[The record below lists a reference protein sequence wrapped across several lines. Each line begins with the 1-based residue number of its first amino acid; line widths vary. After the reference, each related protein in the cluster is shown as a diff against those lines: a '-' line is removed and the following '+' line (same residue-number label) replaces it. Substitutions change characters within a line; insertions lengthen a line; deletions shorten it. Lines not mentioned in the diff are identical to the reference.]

1 MSSVDE
7 QVVQMRFNNKD
18 FEANAQQTLGTL
30 DKLKKALHFDKQGDG
45 LKKLGE
51 EAKAVDF
58 SRMSDQLSTM
68 EKRFSTFGIAGA
80 AAIQRVT
87 NAAMDMG
94 KAMVKDVAKPFT
106 AAVNQIKSGGLSRA
120 MNLEHAN
127 FQLMGLTKNAE
138 KVAEIM
144 GKEGPVQKA
153 VDGTAYGLDAAAV
166 AASSLV
172 ASGVKTKEL
181 YTPLRA
187 IAGVAAMTG
196 REYADIADIF
206 TTVAGQGKLMTM
218 QLRQLESSGVNA
230 AAILAQQMGKS
241 EAEIRDMVTKS
252 QISFAQFSNAMM
264 DAFGEHAAA
273 ANETFT
279 GALSNVKAAL
289 SRIGA
294 KVATPGLDNLRDFFN
309 ELRPK
314 INDFNDLL
322 GDDTK
327 KGSAIYNINNMFKR
341 LTGFGRL
348 ILKSDKFKMFIT
360 NFANGISMITDKM
373 NRFLDFG
380 GPFFNFM
387 SGLGNIFKYLLSFL
401 KPIGEAFLDVFPPK
415 TMKELTDAAI
425 KFKYLTKELV
435 ANEETLQNLR
445 KGFRGIFSVIKSVGE
460 IVKFVAGLVFD
471 FVKAL
476 APVGRVLT
484 ATFGTVGDIL
494 SNVAYYIKVV
504 KVALEYTF
512 QYFNI
517 FESVGE
523 VIAKVLSSVINLVN
537 GVARLVGG
545 VFTSL
550 ANSLLSAFGIVLPP
564 IKSAGDLI
572 GLIMQGIVVA
582 ISLVLSVIDA
592 VADGFNE
599 LASVFT
605 GGANFIKGFNVELD
619 KMDGLLSI
627 LTIPINAL
635 KIVINAVFTALYN
648 LMNYISESGG
658 LFGAIKNAVSGLGEA
673 FENFYNFIND
683 HFGGIFDK
691 IGAGFEFV
699 CNKIKEYTKDLT
711 AGKIATAAFVG
722 LMIGMGVQIAKLIG
736 GISSITYGLGRMAN
750 QTASIIEAVKWRIRP
765 TFVQRFSKVLHEF
778 AYAVLALTA
787 ALVIIASTPN
797 IDKALVKLGILAA
810 GLVGLTGIMFALS
823 KAMKTANVTRQM
835 MTLAFTMISMSAA
848 LLVLVTALKMLDTV
862 DTDGMVIKAASIGIM
877 AIALGAAAGIMSRI
891 APNMTKGAFGLI
903 AFAFSVKKI
912 VEAMKDIAASEL
924 VNINQAM
931 PILIAIMG
939 GMALLA
945 VTMGSVK
952 LSSGIGIL
960 LVALAIKILLPV
972 ISDLI
977 KQASAIDFTP
987 LTNFIKECKW
997 ELLLLGGLAAIA
1009 AIIVKKISEGFRNFA
1024 IGMLGVVTSIYL
1036 MIKIAKQAGEMD
1048 PEALKRGV
1056 LTITAFMGMIALL
1069 MVLSKFT
1076 ANSKMIKFAAALGM
1090 ISLVITSFI
1099 GLSWLIGKMDAGV
1112 ILKGV
1117 AVIGIFIGFVALLM
1131 IAGKALEK
1139 AQPGKIAAMFAALA
1153 GAVAIL
1159 TLCMYVIGNMDTG
1172 VIVKGGLVV
1181 AAMIAVLGGF
1191 MVLSKYAEKSPGGK
1205 LAAMFGTLAGAI
1217 GLMTYCIKVLGEM
1230 PMDQLLKGS
1239 ITVTALILL
1248 MTFVTKSLAKLPN
1261 TQNIKKV
1268 IVPII
1273 GTIALLASAIIALK
1287 AVADMPLGDIIK
1299 AGVTITALMLLMNYI
1314 TKSLAK
1320 LPSIR
1325 NFKKV
1330 LVPVLSA
1337 IGMLV
1342 TIVIAMMALSTL
1354 SIGEAIQSVLTI
1366 AAGLAIIVGVIK
1378 IVAGTKFDK
1387 NAWKGMLGACA
1398 MMLSVGIAISMI
1410 ANFNWSSLLASAVAM
1425 GICLVA
1431 VAIILREFV
1440 ANLNIDFATIGK
1452 FLLGVASLYIVA
1464 LAIAKVA
1471 EYSWSSL
1478 LAAAAGISVCLLA
1491 YIAVFSIF
1499 NTLIVDWNTIAQFI
1513 VGLGGLYLVAMAM
1526 AKILETSQD
1535 WKAILAAAAGLS
1547 LAVASVTTV
1556 FALFT
1561 VVMSSLSGA
1570 LLPAILG
1577 YAAAVGGLYIVAL
1590 ALETIIS
1597 AGDYQAI
1604 AAAGDAL
1611 LKAVVAIGLV
1621 LIELAAAAV
1630 LGVAVIAG
1638 APMMLAAI
1646 AAVTGIVMMMGALYK
1661 IPFVQDLIES
1671 GGELLGSLGKAIGKF
1686 FGGILDGFA
1695 QLAGN
1700 AIVTVGK
1707 SLADFS
1713 TVSKPFWDMLKSFE
1727 GTGVVESAKKIAETI
1742 MVLTA
1747 ASFLNTIGD
1756 FLSWLTGG
1764 DGGFVEMAKN
1774 LVIFGLGMAKFTDVT
1789 KDIKA
1794 QRLDEITNVALKLGV
1809 LLEMLNDQKSG
1820 GLFEVF
1826 TGTTDWIGT
1835 LKGLT
1840 GFGEAMA
1847 NLCDQMKDVS
1857 QSKLDMV
1864 AKCAEATNNLMNAM
1878 PDKPGA
1884 IAGLFSSFKDI
1895 EGANTG
1901 IQNWAIAMVTV
1912 SDQFTQHQINKDA
1925 IENATNAAGLIAE
1938 LMNKLPDT
1946 PGAIAGWFS
1955 SSKNLGDFSE
1965 DMGKFAEGIV
1975 AFSDEVAGKVDS
1987 KAVETAANA
1996 GKLLTELVNN
2006 LPKTDEGVDIAWG
2019 LLSFGGESQGDLV
2032 DFGETLVPFAQA
2044 LASFSNELNGINTE
2058 NLDKFNPM
2066 IKSMSD
2072 IMTNVTQLKE
2082 GDLEGFVNTFKHF
2095 GEALKDFG
2103 VNSEELDPNK
2113 VETFSEV
2120 LDDLLTVFNNK
2131 FGKNMDKY
2139 KGVTE
2144 FTKSISTINDTLKM
2158 ITVDRQKEIET
2169 FGTTLETFSQQ
2180 FVAFFKGETGTSQIS
2195 MTVVKNFED
2204 KIKMLWNA
2212 LSDQGGSKKK
2222 KSSSDFN
2229 ELMRFANA
2237 LSKVADAIV
2246 KLSGDTADVTTAQN
2260 QMKNLMGALND
2271 FITNINKISKNEV
2284 KGARSKLNDIADMVN
2299 DFVGKKINT
2308 SGMSSVSKQIKSS
2321 MKGMVSAMGSLNKM
2335 VDKTYFNQVD
2345 TFASNIGIHFAN
2357 GLNSKKNASSISSAC
2372 ATFLNN
2378 IANKLN
2384 INTGAKKY
2392 ARYFTTAANNII
2404 KGFEKGLNN
2413 NGSMSGIYETGKK
2426 IFNKLN
2432 QGIKDAGGIKSPSR
2446 EAMKDGEYVTEGL
2459 LIGMK
2464 KNEKKVYDSGYNMGD
2479 EVMDGL
2485 NNRLDIHSPAGAL
2498 IAAAKNVV
2506 AGWLKG
2512 MNNGSSAIFNS
2523 GASFGGGFLDGLK
2536 SKISSI
2542 AKGDFNGDSLLK
2554 GIKDKL
2560 GKAFKKADTK
2570 DISNNFDKMMEK
2582 ATKSGKTSGGKS
2594 GGGGGGSSAASKQGT
2609 KDGKEYQ
2616 KAFNQAILAFGDVI
2630 GSDKMAN
2637 KVKKTLAKNLGVS
2650 IKTVDKYIKE
2660 YKKTIK
2666 GMSDD
2671 KSFVYSAMANQ
2682 SAIYAF
2688 AKQYKKNTDYI
2699 TKTNK
2704 RFKESVLD
2712 TTKVATT
2719 ETIKLVGT
2727 SLGMM
2732 TEEYKK
2738 AEKDY
2743 KANNKKITKNENT
2756 VKKYMDKLTKYDKAY
2771 QKAKKKG
2778 DKKAMASAKKNV
2790 EKYEKLIVKVENNQ
2804 TELRKKNAE
2813 NMKAMESATKKAL
2826 QTLKKEVNELVHS
2839 WLDFKN
2845 INLDNAGI
2853 IKTFD
2858 GLSDSVDNSTT
2869 SIDAATSALDELG
2882 NAADEAAKRYD
2893 GLSASMDT
2901 GLSMFERFTKTG
2913 TVESDALFENADSQL
2928 EAYEEFQNG
2937 IAELEN
2943 RKLDSS
2949 IIDQLAEEGPQ
2960 ALNKI
2965 RGFLSMSDEQIASYN
2980 QRMEKQHEY
2989 ESRALER
2996 SLRRQF
3002 EQYEKYYEDLVKLQV
3017 KFGADFEN
3025 NPVYKA
3031 IAEGGINNANYVNA
3045 LVRMSGDSFTKS
3057 VDYFSY
3063 GLGEA
3068 VTTVATKVTTDAA
3081 EATSKSLFKN
3091 LADSINNK
3099 SAEKKAF
3106 EEAYAKAIKP
3116 VEKGGFGLDPELAAA
3131 LYEKGEEFAKP
3142 YFEGLNTA
3150 TREEIEAANAAW
3162 KNAQV
3167 TTTVNM
3173 LSEVSALVKQNLT
3186 KQNNIL
3192 DSYKIDAE
3200 GGFNTLLKQYLD
3212 KIKKEKESLGEVFD
3226 PDTYTQSFTGLI
3238 DMLKKSGKSS
3248 ADIFAA
3254 LNEWINNDETGWDE
3268 LKTLIDNFGQ
3278 QTANS
3283 SKITGET
3290 IKESWGQTVETMK
3303 KNAKSMGSV
3312 VEKFGDRMSKELYDY
3327 LKELDP
3333 EQIAALDE
3341 LTPEELK
3348 KMADD
3353 FYDANTMADALATN
3367 IENSLVNGFAKGI
3380 QKGKAA
3386 LRGYQ
3391 YGSGTTAN
3399 DAQIE
3404 MARWIEGQREQGKS
3418 LEDIVKTYN
3427 ELKKNKKEFD
3437 KTFVYGA
3444 KESTKHAT
3452 GNTLIKAISSQI
3464 KEGISDDEIIKM
3476 MSEDTEG
3483 LGSLIASAINMGD
3496 DVYNAV
3502 GACFGDTFKKVADDL
3517 NNPDSALGQAVLVA
3531 AEAFSDATDK
3541 IIDGVSG
3548 KDKKKKNSKKEA
3560 KKNTA
3565 LTETLKT
3572 TVEESAKDAESTYT
3586 KTGEKLGK
3594 KTGDGVKSGVNAK
3607 QSTVTSKV
3615 KNVSNTA
3622 KNQSISTYQNDG
3634 YSLGDAMVSGLCRGI
3649 SAGESRAITAAVN
3662 VAIAAYMAAKAA
3674 IKSNSPSKKFMQ
3686 LGEWATEG
3694 FAIGI
3699 LNREGMATDAMTSI
3713 SNSTLTGMRDAISKI
3728 NDAINGDLELSPTI
3742 TPKLDLSLVNR
3753 QVQSTG
3759 RLFDA
3764 NVRLSAE
3771 ANTNNSA
3778 KNQNEGG
3785 NMTFVQN
3792 NYSPKAL
3799 SREEIYRQ
3807 TKNQF
3812 AIARKAV
3819 GV

>member
-1 MSSVDE
+1 MSTIDE
-7 QVVQMRFNNKD
+7 QVVQMKFNNKD

-51 EAKAVDF
+51 EAKQVDF
-58 SRMSDQLSTM
+58 SRMSNQLSTM

-87 NAAMDMG
+87 NAAMDFG

-106 AAVNQIKSGGLSRA
+106 AAVQQIKSGGLSRA
-120 MNLEHAN
+120 MNLEHAD
-127 FQLMGLTKNAE
+127 FQLRGLIKDAG

-144 GKEGPVQKA
+144 GADGPVQLA
-153 VDGTAYGLDAAAV
+153 VNGTAYGLDAAAV

-196 REYADIADIF
+196 REYADISDIF
-206 TTVAGQGKLMTM
+206 TTVASNGKLMTM
-218 QLRQLESSGVNA
+218 QLRQLSASGLNA
-230 AAILAQQMGKS
+230 SAALAKAMNKTEQ
-241 EAEIRDMVTKS
+241 EINEMVTKGE
-252 QISFAQFSNAMM
+252 ISFAQFSNAMY

-294 KVATPGLDNLRDFFN
+294 KVATPGLDDLRDFFN
-309 ELRPK
+309 EIRPQ
-314 INDFNDLL
+314 INYFNDVL
-322 GDDTK
+322 GDENTK
-327 KGSAIYNINNMFKR
+327 GTAIYNIKNFVTEFSKLGQDIANSAEFH
-341 LTGFGRL
+341 
-348 ILKSDKFKMFIT
+348 KFLT
-360 NFANGISMITDKM
+360 NFGNGISMVTDKIF
-373 NRFLDFG
+373 RFMKRG
-380 GPFFNFM
+380 GPFFDFLA
-387 SGLGNIFKYLLSFL
+387 GIGNIFKYLLSLL
-401 KPIGEAFLDVFPPK
+401 KPIGEAFLDIFPPK
-415 TMKELTDAAI
+415 TMSEIKSVSSSFKELTSR
-425 KFKYLTKELV
+425 LV
-435 ANEETLQNLR
+435 ASESTLTNLR
-445 KGFRGIFSVIKSVGE
+445 KGFRGIFAVIKSVGD

-517 FESVGE
+517 FEGVGE

-658 LFGAIKNAVSGLGEA
+658 LFGAIKNAVSGLGTA

-691 IGAGFEFV
+691 IGAGFSFV
-699 CNKIKEYTKDLT
+699 CSKIKEYTKDLT
-711 AGKIATAAFVG
+711 VGKIATAAFIG

-750 QTASIIEAVKWRIRP
+750 QTAGIIEAVKWRIRP
-765 TFVQRFSKVLHEF
+765 TFIQRFSKVLHEF
-778 AYAVLALTA
+778 AYAILALTA

-823 KAMKTANVTRQM
+823 HAMKKANVTRQM

-862 DTDGMVIKAASIGIM
+862 NTDGMVIKAASIGIM

-912 VEAMKDIAASEL
+912 VEAMKDIASSEL

-960 LVALAIKILLPV
+960 LVALAIKVLLPV

-997 ELLLLGGLAAIA
+997 ELLLLGGLAAVA

-1076 ANSKMIKFAAALGM
+1076 ANSKMIKFAAALAM

-1131 IAGKALEK
+1131 VAGKALEK

-1153 GAVAIL
+1153 GAVAML
-1159 TLCMYVIGNMDTG
+1159 TLCMYVIGNMDTS
-1172 VIVKGGLVV
+1172 VLVKGGLVV

-1191 MVLSKYAEKSPGGK
+1191 MVLSKFAEKSPGGK

-1248 MTFVTKSLAKLPN
+1248 MTFVTRSLAKLPN
-1261 TQNIKKV
+1261 SQNIKKV
-1268 IVPII
+1268 VAPVI
-1273 GTIALLASAIIALK
+1273 GTIALLASVIIALK
-1287 AVADMPLGDIIK
+1287 TVADMPLGDIIK

-1337 IGMLV
+1337 IGMLA

-1354 SIGEAIQSVLTI
+1354 SIGEAIQSILTI
-1366 AAGLAIIVGVIK
+1366 AAGLAIMVGVIK

-1410 ANFNWSSLLASAVAM
+1410 ANFNWVSLLASAAAM
-1425 GICLVA
+1425 GVCLVA
-1431 VAIILREFV
+1431 VAIILKEFV
-1440 ANLNIDFATIGK
+1440 AHLNIDFATIGK

-1491 YIAVFSIF
+1491 YIAVFTVF

-1526 AKILETSQD
+1526 AKILEASQD

-1547 LAVASVTTV
+1547 LAVTAVTAV

-1561 VVMSSLSGA
+1561 VVMSGLGAA

-1577 YAAAVGGLYIVAL
+1577 YAAAIGGLYIVAL

-1597 AGDYQAI
+1597 AGDYKAI

-1611 LKAVVAIGLV
+1611 LKAVVAMGLV

-1713 TVSKPFWDMLKSFE
+1713 KVSKPFWDMLKSFE

-1809 LLEMLNDQKSG
+1809 LLEMLNEQKSG

-1938 LMNKLPDT
+1938 LMNNLPDT
-1946 PGAIAGWFS
+1946 PGAIASWFS
-1955 SSKNLGDFSE
+1955 STKDLGDFSE
-1965 DMGKFAEGIV
+1965 DMGKFAEGIT

-1996 GKLLTELVNN
+1996 GKLLTELLNN
-2006 LPKTDEGVDIAWG
+2006 MPKTDEGVDILWG

-2032 DFGETLVPFAQA
+2032 DFGDTLVPFAQ
-2044 LASFSNELNGINTE
+2044 SMVTFSNELNGIDTA

-2066 IKSMSD
+2066 IQAMSD

-2103 VNSEELDPNK
+2103 VNSDEIDPNK
-2113 VETFSEV
+2113 VETFSGV

-2229 ELMRFANA
+2229 ELMRFASA

-2246 KLSGDTADVTTAQN
+2246 KLSSDSADVTTAQN
-2260 QMKNLMGALND
+2260 QMKNLMNSLND
-2271 FITNINKISKNEV
+2271 FVVTINGINKEQI
-2284 KGARSKLNDIADMVN
+2284 KGARTKLNDIADMVN
-2299 DFVGKKINT
+2299 SFVGKKIDS
-2308 SGMSSVSKQIKSS
+2308 SGMSSVSKQIKDS

-2357 GLNSKKNASSISSAC
+2357 GLNSKKNNASIMNAC
-2372 ATFLNN
+2372 STFLNN

-2384 INTGAKKY
+2384 INTGAKAY
-2392 ARYFTTAANNII
+2392 ARYFTTAATNII
-2404 KGFEKGLNN
+2404 KGFENGLNN
-2413 NGSMSGIYETGKK
+2413 NSSMQGIYNTGKK
-2426 IFNKLN
+2426 IFEKLN

-2464 KNEKKVYDSGYNMGD
+2464 KNEKKVYESGYDMGD

-2485 NNRLDIHSPAGAL
+2485 NTRLDIHSPAGAL

-2512 MNNGSSAIFNS
+2512 MSNGSSAIFES
-2523 GASFGGGFLDGLK
+2523 GSSFGGGFLDGLK

-2560 GKAFKKADTK
+2560 GKTFEKADTS
-2570 DISNNFDKMMEK
+2570 DVSNKFDKMMEK
-2582 ATKSGKTSGGKS
+2582 ATKGTDAKGAGGSK
-2594 GGGGGGSSAASKQGT
+2594 GGGGGGSSASADRGT
-2609 KDGKEYQ
+2609 KEAKEYSKAYASTLLAAWDVLGSELSKKQ
-2616 KAFNQAILAFGDVI
+2616 KKV
-2630 GSDKMAN
+2630 MAE
-2637 KVKKTLAKNLGVS
+2637 NLGLSV
-2650 IKTVDKYIKE
+2650 KELGEYLTKYKNVV
-2660 YKKTIK
+2660 K
-2666 GMSDD
+2666 GISND
-2671 KSFVYSAMANQ
+2671 KSFIRSAMTNQ
-2682 SAIYAF
+2682 AAIYAF
-2688 AKQYKKNTDYI
+2688 AKQYKKNTDYLV
-2699 TKTNK
+2699 KLNK
-2704 RFKESVLD
+2704 QLQNSVTD
-2712 TTKVATT
+2712 STKVASV
-2719 ETIKLVGT
+2719 ETLRTVGAT
-2727 SLGMM
+2727 LGAM

-2743 KANNKKITKNENT
+2743 KKNNKKLTKNENT
-2756 VKKYMDKLTKYDKAY
+2756 TKKYLDKLKKYNDNY
-2771 QKAKKKG
+2771 NKAKKKG
-2778 DKKAMASAKKNV
+2778 DKKALESAKKNV
-2790 EKYEKLIVKVENNQ
+2790 EKYEKLVADLQKKQ
-2804 TELRKKNAE
+2804 KDLRKKNAE
-2813 NMKAMESATKKAL
+2813 NMKAMTSATTKAL
-2826 QTLKKEVNELVHS
+2826 KEMRKEVNELIHS
-2839 WLDFKN
+2839 WLDFKSIN
-2845 INLDNAGI
+2845 IENTGI
-2853 IKTFD
+2853 IKSFE
-2858 GLSDSVDNSTT
+2858 GLSDSVS
-2869 SIDAATSALDELG
+2869 DANVGLSNAVDALDSVGE
-2882 NAADEAAKRYD
+2882 AASEAAKRYD
-2893 GLSASMDT
+2893 ALSASMDT
-2901 GLSMFERFTKTG
+2901 GINMFERFQKTG
-2913 TVESDALFENADSQL
+2913 THEKTALFEDADSQL

-2937 IAELEN
+2937 IAELEARN
-2943 RKLDSS
+2943 LDISLV
-2949 IIDQLAEEGPQ
+2949 DQLVEEGPE
-2960 ALNKI
+2960 ALSKI
-2965 RGFLSMSDEQIASYN
+2965 RGFLSMTDDEIARYN
-2980 QRMEKQHEY
+2980 TRIEKQHEL
-2989 ESRALER
+2989 ESKALER
-2996 SLRRQF
+2996 SLRRQYEQYVKYFNDLTALQTRFGSNFKTNPIYAAIEESGIGSANYISALLKMSNSAFAKSMDYFAYGLEEAITYAVKDSTTSQTVTSSTEEAGKELWSGLANGISKNTKEKEEF
-3002 EQYEKYYEDLVKLQV
+3002 EQAYRDAVEVYNVD
-3017 KFGADFEN
+3017 AD
-3025 NPVYKA
+3025 
-3031 IAEGGINNANYVNA
+3031 
-3045 LVRMSGDSFTKS
+3045 
-3057 VDYFSY
+3057 
-3063 GLGEA
+3063 
-3068 VTTVATKVTTDAA
+3068 
-3081 EATSKSLFKN
+3081 
-3091 LADSINNK
+3091 
-3099 SAEKKAF
+3099 
-3106 EEAYAKAIKP
+3106 
-3116 VEKGGFGLDPELAAA
+3116 LAAA
-3131 LYEKGEEFAKP
+3131 MYAKGADFAKP
-3142 YFEGLNTA
+3142 YFDGLKNA
-3150 TREEIEAANAAW
+3150 TREQIDAANKAW
-3162 KNAQV
+3162 KEAQV
-3167 TTTVNM
+3167 TETTNM
-3173 LSEVSALVKQNLT
+3173 LLEVSDILATNLESQD
-3186 KQNNIL
+3186 KILRSYEIDRNN
-3192 DSYKIDAE
+3192 
-3200 GGFNTLLKQYLD
+3200 GFETLL
-3212 KIKKEKESLGEVFD
+3212 EKYKDRMQAESDALGKAFN
-3226 PDTYTQSFTGLI
+3226 PDDYAGAFNGLI
-3238 DMLKKSGKSS
+3238 DMLKQSGKSS
-3248 ADIFAA
+3248 ADIFDA
-3254 LNEWINNDETGWDE
+3254 LDEWISGDQAGWDE
-3268 LKTLIDNFGQ
+3268 LKTIIENFGK
-3278 QTANS
+3278 QTENS

-3290 IKESWGQTVETMK
+3290 VKESWNDTVSNMK
-3303 KNAKSMGSV
+3303 KNSEALGSV
-3312 VEKFGDRMSKELYDY
+3312 VKKFGDTMSKELYDY
-3327 LKELDP
+3327 IKELEP
-3333 EQIAALDE
+3333 EKIMALNE
-3341 LTPEELK
+3341 LSEADLK
-3348 KMADD
+3348 KMAND
-3353 FYDANTMADALATN
+3353 FYDANAAADA
-3367 IENSLVNGFAKGI
+3367 IEANVYNSYINGYSAGLRKFRSAILGNSWDGTSTGDAKTDRTYEFTKWI
-3380 QKGKAA
+3380 YDEKAA
-3386 LRGYQ
+3386 NKSLAGIISDYEKMSDKLKKKTFKFNAEQNYKDINKVINYMKSELDAGLTEVDIIKKLQETDDNFAFADWRQQFIGDAL
-3391 YGSGTTAN
+3391 GSGTEIASVLCDTFGGALNQTKDNLVNSGVISNFTSVISETFTGLIEASTASI
-3399 DAQIE
+3399 AGE
-3404 MARWIEGQREQGKS
+3404 
-3418 LEDIVKTYN
+3418 KT
-3427 ELKKNKKEFD
+3427 
-3437 KTFVYGA
+3437 
-3444 KESTKHAT
+3444 
-3452 GNTLIKAISSQI
+3452 I
-3464 KEGISDDEIIKM
+3464 KEATTKVSD
-3476 MSEDTEG
+3476 
-3483 LGSLIASAINMGD
+3483 AH
-3496 DVYNAV
+3496 
-3502 GACFGDTFKKVADDL
+3502 KKVA
-3517 NNPDSALGQAVLVA
+3517 
-3531 AEAFSDATDK
+3531 
-3541 IIDGVSG
+3541 
-3548 KDKKKKNSKKEA
+3548 KNSA
-3560 KKNTA
+3560 
-3565 LTETLKT
+3565 
-3572 TVEESAKDAESTYT
+3572 EESKSTY
-3586 KTGEKLGK
+3586 KKAGKKLGK
-3594 KTGDGVKSGVNAK
+3594 ASVEGTAEGVKDNT
-3607 QSTVTSKV
+3607 STVTNKTKSV
-3615 KNVSNTA
+3615 ASTVESESNSSYKSNGKKLGKA
-3622 KNQSISTYQNDG
+3622 MADG
-3634 YSLGDAMVSGLCRGI
+3634 LVLGIDGGKS
-3649 SAGESRAITAAVN
+3649 EAINAAVR
-3662 VAIAAYMAAKAA
+3662 IAAAAYKAAKKE
-3674 IKSNSPSKKFMQ
+3674 IDSNSPSKKFMQ
-3686 LGEWATEG
+3686 LGEWASEG
-3694 FAIGI
+3694 FALGMKNNEILATTASEGI
-3699 LNREGMATDAMTSI
+3699 AD
-3713 SNSTLTGMRDAISKI
+3713 STLAGMQDVIQKV
-3728 NDAINGDLELSPTI
+3728 NEAINGELELNPTI
-3742 TPKLDLSLVNR
+3742 MPQLDLSLLNR

-3759 RLFDA
+3759 SLFNA
-3764 NVRLSAE
+3764 SIGVKPTEQTNQSAE
-3771 ANTNNSA
+3771 D
-3778 KNQNEGG
+3778 QNGG
-3785 NMTFVQN
+3785 QNVTFVQN

-3812 AIARKAV
+3812 AMVRKEALV
-3819 GV
+3819 